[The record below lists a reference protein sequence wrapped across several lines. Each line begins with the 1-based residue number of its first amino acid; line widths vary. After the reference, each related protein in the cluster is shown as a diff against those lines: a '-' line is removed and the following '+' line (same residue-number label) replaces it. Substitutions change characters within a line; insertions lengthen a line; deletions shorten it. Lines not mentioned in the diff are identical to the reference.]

1 MITRKTQEIIDKHLL
16 KAREKHPM
24 FTTKTGHALLLA
36 LEELGE
42 AIKAYNTAI
51 EQLQLTGKGTTTP
64 EINEEVA
71 DCIAVLIRF
80 LNGECSLVIQDK
92 INSLIKSSN
101 PHEPKSA
108 YSPIK

>member
-1 MITRKTQEIIDKHLL
+1 MITRKTQEIIDRHLL
-16 KAREKHPM
+16 KARQKHPM

-51 EQLQLTGKGTTTP
+51 EKLQTTGQGTTTP

-80 LNGECSLVIQDK
+80 LNGETSVIVQDK
-92 INSLIKSSN
+92 INTLIKSSN
-101 PHEPKSA
+101 PHQQNTNH
-108 YSPIK
+108 SPV